1 MRIIAAPPT
10 ADLSLTEAVDCLRR
24 GGLVA
29 YPTDTLYGLGA
40 AAGDDGAV
48 RRLFQ
53 AKRRPL
59 DNPLPILVGSLKA
72 AESVA
77 QMGPSLALRLAS
89 HFWPGGLTL
98 VLPRELGFHS
108 LALAGGDTVAVRVP
122 NHRVPLAL
130 IRELGQPLTGTSA
143 NVSGGS
149 APLTAAAVA
158 EQLGERVDVI
168 IDGGRCPGGMESTV
182 LDLTGESPR
191 VLREGAISRAEL
203 ESVIGSELVEV
214 EE

>member
-1 MRIIAAPPT
+1 
-10 ADLSLTEAVDCLRR
+10 
-24 GGLVA
+24 VA

-53 AKRRPL
+53 AKNRPL
-59 DNPLPILVGSLKA
+59 DNPLPILVASVGA
-72 AESVA
+72 AQRVA
-77 QMGPSLALRLAS
+77 QMEPSLALRLAS

-98 VLPRELGFHS
+98 VLPRSPGFHS

-122 NHRVPLAL
+122 NHRVPLGL

-143 NVSGGS
+143 NIAGGQ
-149 APLTAAAVA
+149 APLTAAEVA
-158 EQLGERVDVI
+158 DQLGERVDII
-168 IDGGRCPGGMESTV
+168 IDGGRCPGGIESTV
-182 LDLTGESPR
+182 IDLTGESPR
-191 VLREGAISRAEL
+191 LLREGAISRAEL
-203 ESVIGSELVEV
+203 ESVIGSELIEV

>member
-1 MRIIAAPPT
+1 MRIIAAPSA
-10 ADLSLTEAVDCLRR
+10 ADPSLTEAVDCLRR

-53 AKRRPL
+53 AKNRPL
-59 DNPLPILVGSLKA
+59 DDPLPILVASVEA
-72 AESVA
+72 AQEIA
-77 QMGPSLALRLAS
+77 QMEPSLPLRLAS

-98 VLPRELGFHS
+98 VLPREPGFHS

-122 NHRVPLAL
+122 NHPVPLGL
-130 IRELGQPLTGTSA
+130 IQELGQPLTGTSA
-143 NVSGGS
+143 NVSGGR
-149 APLTAAAVA
+149 APLTAADVA
-158 EQLGERVDVI
+158 AQLGERIDII
-168 IDGGRCPGGMESTV
+168 IDGGQCPGGMESTV

-191 VLREGAISRAEL
+191 LLREGAISRAEL
-203 ESVIGSELVEV
+203 ESVIGSELADV

>member
-1 MRIIAAPPT
+1 M
-10 ADLSLTEAVDCLRR
+10 EAVDCLRR

-40 AAGDDGAV
+40 AAGDDRAV

-53 AKRRPL
+53 AKNRSL
-59 DNPLPILVGSLKA
+59 GNPLPILVA
-72 AESVA
+72 SVDTAQEIA
-77 QMGPSLALRLAS
+77 QMEPSLALRLAS
-89 HFWPGGLTL
+89 HFWPGGLAL
-98 VLPRELGFHS
+98 VLPRSPGFHS

-143 NVSGGS
+143 NISGRPP
-149 APLTAAAVA
+149 PLTAAEVV
-158 EQLGERVDVI
+158 EQLGESVDII
-168 IDGGRCPGGMESTV
+168 IDGGRCPGGIESTV
-182 LDLTGESPR
+182 IDLTGESPR
-191 VLREGAISRAEL
+191 LLREGAISRAEL
-203 ESVIGSELVEV
+203 ESVIGSELVDV

>member
-1 MRIIAAPPT
+1 MRIIAAPSA

-53 AKRRPL
+53 AKNRPL
-59 DNPLPILVGSLKA
+59 DNPLPMLVASVEA
-72 AESVA
+72 AQEVA
-77 QMGPSLALRLAS
+77 QMEPSLTLRLAS

-98 VLPRELGFHS
+98 VLPREPGFHS

-122 NHRVPLAL
+122 NHRVPLGL
-130 IRELGQPLTGTSA
+130 IWELGQPLTGTSA
-143 NVSGGS
+143 NISGGR
-149 APLTAAAVA
+149 APLTAADVA
-158 EQLGERVDVI
+158 AQLGERVDII
-168 IDGGRCPGGMESTV
+168 IDGGRCPGGIESTV

-191 VLREGAISRAEL
+191 LLREGAISRAEL
-203 ESVIGSELVEV
+203 ESVIGSELADV

>member
-1 MRIIAAPPT
+1 MRIIAAPSA

-29 YPTDTLYGLGA
+29 YPTDTLYGLGT
-40 AAGDDGAV
+40 AAGDDEAV

-53 AKRRPL
+53 AKNRPL
-59 DNPLPILVGSLKA
+59 DNPLPILVASVEA
-72 AESVA
+72 AHEVA
-77 QMGPSLALRLAS
+77 QMEPSLALRLAS

-98 VLPRELGFHS
+98 VLSRSPGFHS
-108 LALAGGDTVAVRVP
+108 LALAGGDTVAIRVP

-143 NVSGGS
+143 NISGGQ
-149 APLTAAAVA
+149 APLTAAEVA
-158 EQLGERVDVI
+158 DQLGERVDII
-168 IDGGRCPGGMESTV
+168 IDGGRCPGGIESTV
-182 LDLTGESPR
+182 IDLTGESPR
-191 VLREGAISRAEL
+191 LLREGAISRAEL
-203 ESVIGSELVEV
+203 ESVIGSELADV

>member
-1 MRIIAAPPT
+1 M
-10 ADLSLTEAVDCLRR
+10 EAVDCLRR

-40 AAGDDGAV
+40 AAGDDRAV

-53 AKRRPL
+53 AKNRSL
-59 DNPLPILVGSLKA
+59 GNPLPILVA
-72 AESVA
+72 SVDTAQEIA
-77 QMGPSLALRLAS
+77 QMEPSLALRLAS
-89 HFWPGGLTL
+89 HFWPGGLAL
-98 VLPRELGFHS
+98 VLPRSPGFHS

-143 NVSGGS
+143 NISGRPP
-149 APLTAAAVA
+149 PLTATEVA
-158 EQLGERVDVI
+158 EQLGERIDII
-168 IDGGRCPGGMESTV
+168 IDGGRCPGGIESTV
-182 LDLTGESPR
+182 IDLTGESPR
-191 VLREGAISRAEL
+191 LLREGAISRAEL
-203 ESVIGSELVEV
+203 ESVIGSELVDV